1 MNKIDFNKKLIID
14 RIDIIQK
21 CVERLK
27 KMKRMSQGKFVLEDN
42 FAIAE
47 HNLRRAL
54 EAVFDIGSHIL
65 SRIPHIQISAYKEI
79 AQKLGEYKIVS
90 KRFAENK
97 LTDMAG
103 YRNRLTHFYFDVT
116 PREMY
121 TIVQEDL
128 GDFDK
133 FLKYIKMF
141 LTTQE
146 NQKRG

>member
-21 CVERLK
+21 CVERLE
-27 KMKRMSQGKFVLEDN
+27 KMKGLSQGKFVLEDN

-65 SRIPHIQISAYKEI
+65 SRIPHIQISTYKEI
-79 AQKLGEYKIVS
+79 AQKLGECKIVS
-90 KRFAENK
+90 KRFAENR
-97 LTDMAG
+97 LTEMAG

-121 TIVQEDL
+121 TIIQEDL

-133 FLKYIKMF
+133 FLKYIKIF
-141 LTTQE
+141 LTTQK
-146 NQKRG
+146 N

>member
-27 KMKRMSQGKFVLEDN
+27 KMKGMSQGKFVLEDN

-54 EAVFDIGSHIL
+54 EAAFDIGSHIL
-65 SRIPHIQISAYKEI
+65 SRIPHIQISTYKEI

-97 LTDMAG
+97 LTEMAG

-116 PREMY
+116 PREMH
-121 TIVQEDL
+121 TIIQEDL

-141 LTTQE
+141 LSTQK
-146 NQKRG
+146 N